1 MSSRVRSPP
10 AIGYKLEYVEVHDPR
25 PRRPIISGRQRV
37 LLLLAGMIIL
47 IITILITWPST
58 VEDPTGDLVFEGEV
72 WGDLTTEGE
81 IWGESVSEL
90 DVVSIRHWS
99 EGGGEGLRVNVT
111 NVSNLWLEDYQ
122 SDSNVSVP
130 CENRSFVIIADNGRF
145 TAYLSDLEFEC
156 EYQEFIG
163 IFPGDEEEYYPECIV
178 TSVEGHGYLVHG
190 EYHRWDITLGDCVVV
205 VDGVEYLGIDSLFI
219 PEDETPYVEV
229 RGSVG
234 NQGNLRTGL
243 HPHVNGTL
251 VVENFLHEKD
261 GRSQLYQRITFE
273 GEDISIRT
281 TVYSQYGTGGMNY
294 FFDQWAIEV
303 TISPDTTVEIE
314 EAADTPL
321 WVEAIL
327 IALLVIMVYYTISFL
342 RRQRTK
348 G

>member
-25 PRRPIISGRQRV
+25 ARRPIISGRQRV
-37 LLLLAGMIIL
+37 LLLLAGVIIL
-47 IITILITWPST
+47 IITILVTWPST

-72 WGDLTTEGE
+72 WGDLTTEGA
-81 IWGESVSEL
+81 IWGEHVSEL
-90 DVVSIRHWS
+90 DHVSLRHWS
-99 EGGGEGLRVNVT
+99 DGGGEGLRVNVT
-111 NVSNLWLEDYQ
+111 NVSNVWLFDYP
-122 SDSNVSVP
+122 SDTNISVP
-130 CENRSFVIIADNGRF
+130 CENSSFVVIADNGTF
-145 TAYLSDLEFEC
+145 GAYLTDLEFEC

-163 IFPGDEEEYYPECIV
+163 LFPGDEENYWPQYLV
-178 TSVEGHGYLVHG
+178 TSVEGHGNLVHG
-190 EYHRWDITLGDCVVV
+190 EYHRWDITLRDCVVV

-229 RGSVG
+229 WGSVG

-281 TVYSQYGTGGMNY
+281 TAISQYGTGGSFNL
-294 FFDQWAIEV
+294 FDQWAIEV

-314 EAADTPL
+314 EAVDTPL
-321 WVEAIL
+321 WVEAIY